1 MLQSSPAQ
9 SPGLRG
15 FSSFSHLDLSSSHS
29 DPGLVADAP
38 EQSPPLQ
45 GKAEIFFVLRSK
57 IHHHSFLST
66 LLRASNSGSRT
77 YFINP
82 ICAIGLVTR
91 SLQIKWLFSTKL
103 FSQKYFTCPWTEPR
117 VNCLS
122 FPCQTAENTL
132 PSNIQPSPVVEE
144 IFKSLELQ
152 RHVHLWHHDWSTLI
166 GDVAGLDQDHLQ
178 RVEVILGAVVKV
190 VQFLLEV
197 VEYLG
202 VASHVRGEDQNNHIL
217 DTRKLFKHN
226 TNQEH
231 SPREFPWTPPQTD
244 LQRCYTPENWGSWMK
259 LRSDD
264 SLAETCHCI
273 WDYFVNL
280 IN

>member
-45 GKAEIFFVLRSK
+45 GRAEIFYLYPKSIIILF
-57 IHHHSFLST
+57 T

-91 SLQIKWLFSTKL
+91 SLQIKWLFSTKY
-103 FSQKYFTCPWTEPR
+103 FSQKYFTCPWREPL

-202 VASHVRGEDQNNHIL
+202 VTSHVRGEDQNNHIL
-217 DTRKLFKHN
+217 DTRKLYKHN
-226 TNQEH
+226 TTLNKNTHPANFFELFLRQICKDVTLRRTE
-231 SPREFPWTPPQTD
+231 D
-244 LQRCYTPENWGSWMK
+244 LEWNCAVMI
-259 LRSDD
+259 L
-264 SLAETCHCI
+264 
-273 WDYFVNL
+273 
-280 IN
+280 

>member
-45 GKAEIFFVLRSK
+45 GRAEIFYLYPKSIIILF
-57 IHHHSFLST
+57 T

-91 SLQIKWLFSTKL
+91 SLQIKWLFSTKY
-103 FSQKYFTCPWTEPR
+103 FSQKYFTCPWREPP

-132 PSNIQPSPVVEE
+132 PSNIQPSPVVEDKCN
-144 IFKSLELQ
+144 IIGITKTCSPLTPWLVDTHW
-152 RHVHLWHHDWSTLI
+152 RCRRPWSGSSSACW
-166 GDVAGLDQDHLQ
+166 GDPRSCSQSCPVSAWSC
-178 RVEVILGAVVKV
+178 RV
-190 VQFLLEV
+190 
-197 VEYLG
+197 
-202 VASHVRGEDQNNHIL
+202 SRRGE
-217 DTRKLFKHN
+217 
-226 TNQEH
+226 
-231 SPREFPWTPPQTD
+231 PCPW
-244 LQRCYTPENWGSWMK
+244 RGSK
-259 LRSDD
+259 
-264 SLAETCHCI
+264 
-273 WDYFVNL
+273 
-280 IN
+280 